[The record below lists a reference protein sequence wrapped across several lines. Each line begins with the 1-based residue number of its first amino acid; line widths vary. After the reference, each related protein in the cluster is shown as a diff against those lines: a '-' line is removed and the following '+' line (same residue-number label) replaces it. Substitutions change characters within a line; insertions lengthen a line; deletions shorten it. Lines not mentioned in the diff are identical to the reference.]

1 MTDNYTVSDKV
12 RYVIANDYRL
22 LQVMGRFDISLGFG
36 ERTIYD
42 VCTQKNIDPQ
52 TFVTVI
58 NFVKDGGHQKP
69 KHIED
74 ISVPALL
81 AYLRKTHSY
90 FLDYLFPN
98 IRRNLLNAIDCSVK
112 NEVAFVML
120 KFYDEYVEEVRKHMS
135 YEESV
140 TFAYVETLL
149 ESAPVSAASD
159 TLHTLSTHHDS
170 IDKKLM
176 ELKNLF
182 VQYYPQKE
190 TSNELNSVLYDLYH
204 AQEDLSLHSLV
215 EDYIFLPAV
224 RLLEKKRIRA
234 VPENS
239 INSNI
244 VVPANTADE
253 LSAREKEI
261 VVLVSKGL
269 ANKEIAE
276 RLCLSV
282 NTVTTH
288 RRNIARKLS
297 IHSSAGITIYA
308 IVNKL
313 VSLDEVHL

>member
-1 MTDNYTVSDKV
+1 MADNYTVSDKV

-42 VCTQKNIDPQ
+42 VCSQKNIDPQ
-52 TFVTVI
+52 TFVAVI

-74 ISVPALL
+74 ISVTALL
-81 AYLRKTHSY
+81 SYLRKTHSY
-90 FLDYLFPN
+90 FLDYLFPT

-112 NEVAFVML
+112 NEIAFIML

-135 YEESV
+135 YEETVTFSYVEKLLATTVSSV
-140 TFAYVETLL
+140 T
-149 ESAPVSAASD
+149 D
-159 TLHTLSTHHDS
+159 DLHMLSTHHDT

-190 TSNELNSVLYDLYH
+190 TSNELNAVLYELYH
-204 AQEDLSLHSLV
+204 AQEDLALHSLV
-215 EDYIFLPAV
+215 EDCLFLPAV
-224 RLLEKKRIRA
+224 RLLEKKRIKN
-234 VPENS
+234 VPELGYDT
-239 INSNI
+239 NI
-244 VVPANTADE
+244 VAPSNTADE

-269 ANKEIAE
+269 ANKEIAD